1 MFQSFHEDLALGDH
15 FLRQKSFG
23 FGTVPLP
30 GGSTTG
36 EDDANL
42 LAFFSLLDGPHL
54 LRVQSSD
61 GQGCSSSSSKSKSR
75 SELIQLRRAHT
86 NITNQ
91 ISRIIHPGQRTVP
104 FHYLPRNQKDFSCS
118 RFAHSL

>member
-15 FLRQKSFG
+15 FLRQNSFG

-42 LAFFSLLDGPHL
+42 LAFFILLDGPHL
-54 LRVQSSD
+54 LRVQSSN
-61 GQGCSSSSSKSKSR
+61 GQGCSSSGKSKSL
-75 SELIQLRRAHT
+75 SEFIHLSRAHT
-86 NITNQ
+86 NITKQ
-91 ISRIIHPGQRTVP
+91 ISRIIHPGQCTVP
-104 FHYLPRNQKDFSCS
+104 FHYLRRNQKDFSCR
-118 RFAHSL
+118 RFAQFL